1 MALVKLTQRLKNKT
15 KQKNPGVWKRDLE
28 EEGGV
33 KGVGGV
39 SETVADDGSQN
50 ILILNCQRTMFK
62 AKRENKKKRKE
73 KGSIESQNLENLN
86 PFSVLLIPSVDSII
100 H

>member
-15 KQKNPGVWKRDLE
+15 TPGVWKRDLE

-39 SETVADDGSQN
+39 SETVADDDNQN
-50 ILILNCQRTMFK
+50 VLILNCQRTIF
-62 AKRENKKKRKE
+62 
-73 KGSIESQNLENLN
+73 
-86 PFSVLLIPSVDSII
+86 
-100 H
+100 